1 MLYFDWDPRKAA
13 ENLAR
18 HRISFGAASAALED
32 PYRIDWEDQ
41 FIEGE
46 LRHST
51 TGMAAGVAVVTVCY
65 TLEPIGD
72 GDEDHLARIISAR
85 KATVAERGEYE
96 QARATDGGFSLE

>member
-1 MLYFDWDPRKAA
+1 MLYFDWDPPKAA
-13 ENLAR
+13 EGLTK

-41 FIEGE
+41 FVEGE

-51 TGMAAGVAVVTVCY
+51 TGMAVGLAIVTVYY
-65 TLEPIGD
+65 TLELFGD

-85 KATVAERGEYE
+85 KATAAERDEYE
-96 QARATDGGFSLE
+96 QARAADGGFSLE

>member
-1 MLYFDWDPRKAA
+1 M
-13 ENLAR
+13 
-18 HRISFGAASAALED
+18 
-32 PYRIDWEDQ
+32 
-41 FIEGE
+41 
-46 LRHST
+46 
-51 TGMAAGVAVVTVCY
+51 AVVTVCY